1 MSIEKFENYTP
12 ELADGVF
19 VHQSAVVIGN
29 VYIGKDS
36 SVWPQTVIRGDIH
49 QIRIGER
56 SSIQDGSVL
65 HVTHDGP
72 FNPGGFACTI
82 GNDVTVGHKVMLHG
96 CTIKDRVLV
105 GMGTIIMDG
114 AIIESDVIIGG
125 GSLVPPGKVLQSGY
139 LYVGS
144 PVKQVRELGEQ
155 EKTFFLYTAGKYREL
170 KDRYLAGTSPQSND

>member
-1 MSIEKFENYTP
+1 MSVENFENLSP
-12 ELADGVF
+12 QLAEGVF
-19 VHQSAVVIGN
+19 IHASAVVIGD
-29 VYIGKDS
+29 VHIGKDS
-36 SVWPQTVIRGDIH
+36 SVWPLAVIRGDIH
-49 QIRIGER
+49 RIRIGER

-96 CTIKDRVLV
+96 CTINDRVLV

-114 AIIESDVIIGG
+114 AVIESDLIIGG

-144 PVKQVRELGEQ
+144 PVKQVRALTAQ
-155 EKTFFLYTAGKYREL
+155 EKNFFLYTAGKYCEL
-170 KDRYLAGTSPQSND
+170 KNRYLADAGL